1 MNNLEVLKSGIEG
14 FGLEASDKKLQNLKK
29 YREILVEWNKVMNLT
44 GIEEEREVY
53 IKHFLDSISAVTNNY
68 INENTSL
75 IDVGTGA
82 GFPGMPLKICL
93 ENLDLTLLDSLNKRI
108 NFLQEVANQLDLQ
121 GIEFIHGRAEDFG
134 KSEEYREKFDV
145 ATARAVAGL
154 PILMEFC
161 VPFVKVGGYFI
172 CLKGP
177 NANLELEESKAA
189 MEVLGIEFIEKIDV
203 KLPDLELN
211 HNILVFKKVK
221 NTDIEL
227 LLKEKN
233 FIINIYH
240 SVSLEILRESLYR
253 LVYPIMYE
261 EIANISKG
269 YQLSEKD
276 KCFIT
281 DFYKYAFVAI
291 VLD

>member
-1 MNNLEVLKSGIEG
+1 MNYNVEYFLDELGKLNISLSEMQINQFIRFYEMLIE
-14 FGLEASDKKLQNLKK
+14 K
-29 YREILVEWNKVMNLT
+29 NKVMNLT

-221 NTDIEL
+221 NTPS
-227 LLKEKN
+227 KYPRKAGKPSKN
-233 FIINIYH
+233 
-240 SVSLEILRESLYR
+240 
-253 LVYPIMYE
+253 PI
-261 EIANISKG
+261 K
-269 YQLSEKD
+269 
-276 KCFIT
+276 
-281 DFYKYAFVAI
+281 
-291 VLD
+291 

>member
-108 NFLQEVANQLDLQ
+108 IF
-121 GIEFIHGRAEDFG
+121 
-134 KSEEYREKFDV
+134 
-145 ATARAVAGL
+145 
-154 PILMEFC
+154 
-161 VPFVKVGGYFI
+161 
-172 CLKGP
+172 
-177 NANLELEESKAA
+177 
-189 MEVLGIEFIEKIDV
+189 
-203 KLPDLELN
+203 
-211 HNILVFKKVK
+211 
-221 NTDIEL
+221 
-227 LLKEKN
+227 
-233 FIINIYH
+233 
-240 SVSLEILRESLYR
+240 
-253 LVYPIMYE
+253 
-261 EIANISKG
+261 
-269 YQLSEKD
+269 
-276 KCFIT
+276 
-281 DFYKYAFVAI
+281 
-291 VLD
+291 

>member
-1 MNNLEVLKSGIEG
+1 MNYDTSVFKKNLHELNID
-14 FGLEASDKKLQNLKK
+14 LSDNQVNQFLTYYEMLIDK
-29 YREILVEWNKVMNLT
+29 NKVMNLT
-44 GIEEEREVY
+44 AITDFDEVVE
-53 IKHFLDSISAVTNNY
+53 KHFIDSLALIKIINLDQQLSI
-68 INENTSL
+68 L
-75 IDVGTGA
+75 DLGTGA

-221 NTDIEL
+221 NTPS
-227 LLKEKN
+227 KYPRKAGKPSKN
-233 FIINIYH
+233 
-240 SVSLEILRESLYR
+240 
-253 LVYPIMYE
+253 PI
-261 EIANISKG
+261 K
-269 YQLSEKD
+269 
-276 KCFIT
+276 
-281 DFYKYAFVAI
+281 
-291 VLD
+291 